1 MVPPNNDCWLETMDM
16 ADFNTFIAIL
26 APSWVEMSRLLK
38 LVEFDEPPIVPEVKP
53 IALKFAFP
61 ADPLLTENGL
71 AELSVTEEM

>member
-1 MVPPNNDCWLETMDM
+1 
-16 ADFNTFIAIL
+16 
-26 APSWVEMSRLLK
+26 MSRLLK